1 MEELTVINLMVQNT
15 DLDPIRKACDALKS
29 EQGIILDVRNY
40 YAKDVDSDPIMLN
53 RLFSDLSDANLLIVR
68 NMFLPKRFLK
78 LDKLENHL
86 RKTGTNTFFHSPNP
100 EINDLYR
107 SYFSGNDEECELFN
121 RLLNYNNDESE
132 YQLLKHICNVLGIG
146 NLEVTPP
153 SEHPTDGIYMPGTG
167 IINEPQTY
175 LNSLDDDQ
183 PTVGILFRTH
193 VVENYELSHMDY
205 LIGKMI
211 EKGFQTIPVFF
222 PGKSRK
228 GKELYNSRNVVER
241 YFMDGDRSRV
251 DVILAI
257 TPFSMIIN
265 SIDEPGMTSD
275 PEENFFRSLTD
286 VPVIQ
291 AMMVGSDY
299 MDFRDMKTGVRGVN
313 VSGYVAWPEIDG
325 QIIAVP
331 LAYTTDKKDKANQII
346 PIPDRVDRLCELA
359 WNWSKLRRRKPSERR
374 IALLVYQK
382 RFDNGR
388 LASAS
393 GLNCLESTVRILKRL
408 KDEGYDVDDI
418 PVDGDGL
425 LHEMFSAVTND
436 FSNLSEGHISDKA
449 AGTLS
454 LEEYRSY
461 YDTIDGYNRDH
472 IEDFWGKPPGEV
484 CVNRGELVVP
494 GLIKGNILI
503 GIQPPR
509 AWEDNS
515 ERMYHDLIMPP
526 QHQYIAYYQWLR
538 DVFKA
543 DAVIHLG
550 THGSLE
556 WLPGKNTG
564 LSKCCYP
571 DIVLGAIPNI
581 YPYIIDNPGEGVQA
595 KRRSEAVLIG
605 YSAPTMIRSELYDDL
620 ELLDTTIRD
629 YLEQKSTM
637 PLRDKTE
644 LIGRIY
650 DLIKKTSLIE
660 DLEGKID
667 PDDLEESIP
676 LINDYLEDVKD
687 TLISNGL
694 HVLGDVPEEPEI
706 IEFVNST
713 LRVNNNHCRSL
724 RRSIMDALNITD
736 DNDGVEEAEM
746 LSHKLIEALSD
757 VGYDDD
763 LVSEVLC
770 NTLNSDDAEI
780 QHTMHYICRTLVPNI
795 KSMSDEMDSLVHAL
809 DGKYIIPGPPGAV
822 SRGDVDALPT
832 GRNIY
837 GIDPDT
843 IPSRTAWNNGVKMA
857 DTMIDRYVDEKGMYP
872 HDIGFVIWATDT
884 MKTGGDDVA
893 YILWLMG
900 VRPIWQENGH
910 IQDLEVVGIDELRR
924 PRIDVSI
931 RITGLFRDSFP
942 NLIRL
947 FNMAVELV
955 ADLDESDDENYIRSN
970 LRNDIAE
977 QMSQGL
983 DRIKAEEL
991 CRIRVFG
998 GMSGSYGG
1006 GVNHAIEAHNWKDVD
1021 DLAQIY
1027 TSWGGHGFSIQGDE
1041 IKMESVFNRM
1051 FSRIDVGIKN
1061 MPDRQMDLFTGDDV
1075 YAYLGGMNALARAN
1089 GNDDVTLYV
1098 GDGSDPER
1106 PRIRTASEECRHVF
1120 RSKALN
1126 PRFIEGLRKNG
1137 FSGVTVI
1144 AHLSEYMLGW
1154 DATSN
1159 TIDDWMY
1166 QGLLES
1172 YLMNGENREWMMES
1186 NPHSTMEILN
1196 NLMEAVERGLW
1207 NVDEDTYSEMKRLF
1221 LDVESRIE
1229 GLNDE

>member
-1 MEELTVINLMVQNT
+1 MIINLMAQNT
-15 DLDPIRKACDALKS
+15 NLEPIKKACIDLES
-29 EQGIILDVRNY
+29 EYGVTLDVRNY
-40 YAKDVDSDPIMLN
+40 FTKDVDTDPIILN
-53 RLFSDLSDANLLIVR
+53 KMLSDVSDAELLIVR

-78 LDKLENHL
+78 LDRLENHL
-86 RKTGTNTFFHSPNP
+86 KKTKTNTFFHSPNP

-107 SYFSGNDEECELFN
+107 KYYIGDDREIEVFN
-121 RLLNYNNDESE
+121 KLLRYNTYESE
-132 YQLLKHICNVLGIG
+132 YQLLKHVCNILKIG
-146 NLEVTPP
+146 DFEIITP
-153 SEHPTDGIYMPGTG
+153 SECPTDGIYMPEVG
-167 IINEPQTY
+167 IIDDPQSY
-175 LNSLDDDQ
+175 LDSLNDDQ
-183 PTVGILFRTH
+183 PVVGILFRTH

-205 LIGKMI
+205 LVQKMT
-211 EKGFQTIPVFF
+211 EKGLQTIPVFF

-228 GKELYNSRNVVER
+228 GRELYNSRNVVER
-241 YFMDGDRSRV
+241 YYMDGDRSRV

-265 SIDEPGMTSD
+265 SVDKPGITSD

-299 MDFRDMKTGVRGVN
+299 MDFRDMKAGIRGVN

-325 QIIAVP
+325 QIISVP
-331 LAYTTDKKDKANQII
+331 LAYTTNQKDKVNQIL
-346 PIPDRVDRLCELA
+346 PIPDRVDHLCELA
-359 WNWSKLRRRKPSERR
+359 YNWSKLHRKKPSERK

-393 GLNCLESTVRILKRL
+393 GLNCLESTVRILNRL
-408 KDEGYDVDDI
+408 KEEGYDVGDI
-418 PVDGDGL
+418 PENGDGL
-425 LHEMFSAVTND
+425 LHEMLSAVTND
-436 FSNLSEGHISDKA
+436 FSNLSEKHISENA
-449 AGTLS
+449 AGSLS
-454 LEEYRSY
+454 LEKYRSY
-461 YDTIDGYNRDH
+461 YDTIDEYNRGC
-472 IEDFWGKPPGEV
+472 IEEFWGKPPGEI
-484 CVNRGELVVP
+484 CINKGRLIIP
-494 GLIKGNILI
+494 GLIKGNVLV

-515 ERMYHDLIMPP
+515 ERMYHDPIMPP

-556 WLPGKNTG
+556 WLPGKNAG

-571 DIVLGAIPNI
+571 DIVLNAIPNI

-605 YSAPTMIRSELYDDL
+605 YSGPTMVRSELYDDL

-637 PLRDKTE
+637 PLRDKNE
-644 LIGRIY
+644 LIDRI
-650 DLIKKTSLIE
+650 DGLIKQTSLVE
-660 DLEGKID
+660 DLKDRIN
-667 PDDLEESIP
+667 LENLDESIP
-676 LINDYLEDVKD
+676 VINDYLEDVKD

-694 HVLGDVPEEPEI
+694 HIFGDKPEESEI
-706 IEFVNST
+706 VDCVNST

-724 RRSIMDALNITD
+724 RRSIMDALGIVD
-736 DNDGVEEAEM
+736 DIEGVEKAEM
-746 LSHKLIEALSD
+746 LSHTLIEALSD
-757 VGYDDD
+757 AGFDDSR
-763 LVSEVLC
+763 VSEILSDVLD
-770 NTLNSDDAEI
+770 SDDAEI
-780 QHTMHYICRTLVPNI
+780 KNTMHYICTTLVPNI
-795 KSMSDEMDSLVHAL
+795 RRMDDEMDSLVHAL
-809 DGKYIIPGPPGAV
+809 DGRYIIPGPPGAI

-837 GIDPDT
+837 GIDPDM

-857 DTMIDRYVDEKGMYP
+857 DAMIERYVDEKGMYP

-910 IQDLEVVGIDELRR
+910 IDDLEVVGTEELGR

-947 FNMAVELV
+947 FNRAVELV

-1006 GVNHAIEAHNWKDVD
+1006 GVNHAIEAHNWKDVY
-1021 DLAQIY
+1021 DLAKIY
-1027 TSWGGHGFSIQGDE
+1027 TSWGGHGFSIQGEE
-1041 IKMESVFNRM
+1041 IKMESVFNKM

-1061 MPDRQMDLFTGDDV
+1061 MPDRQMDVFTGDDV

-1120 RSKALN
+1120 RSKTLN
-1126 PRFIEGLRKNG
+1126 PKFIEGLRKNG

-1159 TIDDWMY
+1159 TVDDWMY
-1166 QGLLES
+1166 KGLFES
-1172 YLMNGENREWMMES
+1172 YLMDDENREWMMTS
-1186 NPHSTMEILN
+1186 NPYSTMEILN

-1207 NVDEDTYSEMKRLF
+1207 DVDEDTYSEMKKMF
-1221 LDVESRIE
+1221 LDLESRIE
-1229 GLNDE
+1229 GLDNE